1 MLILRYKYIGGD
13 NLESMGDRIKRLRIE
28 ANLTQEEL
36 GKKVGLK
43 RAAINK
49 YEKGNVENMK
59 RSVVEKMSFIFNV
72 SPSYLMAL
80 DNNLTENIPN
90 ITTIYSELN
99 QLRQN
104 KVYNYAEQQ
113 LTEQK
118 QEQQSNVV
126 PFNSSN
132 DDQLTSFDWCG
143 YVSAGTG
150 EFLDGNERKS
160 IIQLPKSDIPQNA
173 DFAVTV
179 NGDSMKPV
187 FKNHETIF
195 VEKTTDLSSGSIGIV
210 VVEGEA
216 FVKKIYIHDD
226 CITLV
231 SLNPTYKD
239 KVIKDAQSIKVIG
252 RVII

>member
-1 MLILRYKYIGGD
+1 
-13 NLESMGDRIKRLRIE
+13 MGDRIKRLRIE

-132 DDQLTSFDWCG
+132 
-143 YVSAGTG
+143 
-150 EFLDGNERKS
+150 
-160 IIQLPKSDIPQNA
+160 
-173 DFAVTV
+173 
-179 NGDSMKPV
+179 
-187 FKNHETIF
+187 
-195 VEKTTDLSSGSIGIV
+195 
-210 VVEGEA
+210 
-216 FVKKIYIHDD
+216 
-226 CITLV
+226 
-231 SLNPTYKD
+231 
-239 KVIKDAQSIKVIG
+239 
-252 RVII
+252 

>member
-1 MLILRYKYIGGD
+1 
-13 NLESMGDRIKRLRIE
+13 MGDRIKRLRIE

-160 IIQLPKSDIPQNA
+160 II
-173 DFAVTV
+173 
-179 NGDSMKPV
+179 
-187 FKNHETIF
+187 
-195 VEKTTDLSSGSIGIV
+195 
-210 VVEGEA
+210 
-216 FVKKIYIHDD
+216 
-226 CITLV
+226 
-231 SLNPTYKD
+231 
-239 KVIKDAQSIKVIG
+239 
-252 RVII
+252 